1 MNLIIMVDSTTVRAS
16 PRSLPVPTCI
26 EVSLTPRRTGIPHSS
41 YEGGRPST
49 APRAPLRDC
58 FHRESAPSIDA
69 MHQCRAPLRPAAA
82 ANRAMLCI
90 QRRRNGRAA
99 PQALSLSSSFSM
111 RRPSSQCCHR
121 RRCWR
126 TSPPRSCRPWRR
138 GSWPLSGW
146 SGLSARR
153 RCSPPCPSR

>member
-41 YEGGRPST
+41 YEGP
-49 APRAPLRDC
+49 PL
-58 FHRESAPSIDA
+58 HREHLCEIAFIERA
-69 MHQCRAPLRPAAA
+69 HHALMQCINAGHHCDPRPPQTGPCYAYSGAVMGEQLRRPLAR
-82 ANRAMLCI
+82 
-90 QRRRNGRAA
+90 QH
-99 PQALSLSSSFSM
+99 SFSM

-126 TSPPRSCRPWRR
+126 TNPPRSCRPWRR
-138 GSWPLSGW
+138 GSWPWSGW